1 MKNAPDPCVGFGANP
16 SPPDALAGQEHR
28 GTHRCP
34 RGDGLRSRAD
44 VSPARIQLGF
54 DVATA
59 MHRSVAATV
68 KYFGKVLT
76 LP

>member
-1 MKNAPDPCVGFGANP
+1 MRSQDKSTEAHTVARVG
-16 SPPDALAGQEHR
+16 
-28 GTHRCP
+28 T
-34 RGDGLRSRAD
+34 GLRSRAD
-44 VSPARIQLGF
+44 VSPAQIQLGF

-59 MHRSVAATV
+59 MHRSVTATV